1 MGRVTKCAVVA
12 ACLVAAALPAD
23 AGAQSTGP
31 AIQGE
36 FIATLALASV
46 GQYPYCLG
54 GGDIYGPTP
63 GWSDPESDGSYSSC
77 WDENHPNLPAK
88 YGFDSTGLTR
98 YVVYRGTGK
107 QLTHD
112 SFQAKFAGG
121 DAVAGKAELLPGD
134 VVYFDYNA
142 GNGLDSIDRAGIYVG
157 NGEVVSAVSEA
168 FGILRKPIDWY
179 EEERGLHY
187 VGAVRFWTE
196 SRGPVGDADRISS
209 PQIGQIRLGGWAV
222 DPDAK
227 TAPVSLYAYV
237 GGYSFTPGAELH
249 NLGPAAAERPDVA
262 AADPD
267 AGALHGIDTT
277 FHTDKIGK
285 QLVCLYATNIGE
297 GSDSLPGLRLRFAR
311 RPEPHRRIFFDRLPV
326 CQHDSDHWG
335 GLRPR
340 SYVGPGG
347 RRLRR
352 GRSRQSRI
360 RGAGPGAHRRSGPRL
375 RRSGLRLQLRDDEGR
390 LGAGLRLRSQHGDRS
405 RHPPRLQTSLR
416 HTALRCTDAAADVAC
431 DGGARHRSPP
441 PTATATTTVTV
452 ATIGEAKG
460 LDESLRSYHTKSSK

>member
-1 MGRVTKCAVVA
+1 MGRVTKCVVVA

-31 AIQGE
+31 AVQGE

-63 GWSDPESDGSYSSC
+63 GWGDPESDGSYSTC
-77 WDENHPNLPAK
+77 WNETHPNLPAK

-112 SFQAKFAGG
+112 SFQAKFSGG

-168 FGILRKPIDWY
+168 FGILRKPIEWY

-187 VGAVRFWTE
+187 VGALRFWSE
-196 SRGPVGDADRISS
+196 SRGPIGDADRLSS
-209 PQIGQIRLGGWAV
+209 PQIGEIRLGGWAV

-237 GGYSFTPGAELH
+237 GGYSFTPGAERH

-262 AADPD
+262 AADPE
-267 AGALHGIDTT
+267 AGALHGIDAT

-297 GSDSLPGLRLRFAR
+297 GSDSYLGCDFVSLGDPNPTGEFFSTDSPSANTIRIIGAASDPEATSALAVAAYVGGEAGSPGSEGPALGLTDGPGLGFAGEGFDFSFATTKAGWVPVCVYAVNTGIGHDTFLGCKQVFVIPPFAVPTQQQMSPATGVPAIVHHR
-311 RPEPHRRIFFDRLPV
+311 HRR
-326 CQHDSDHWG
+326 
-335 GLRPR
+335 
-340 SYVGPGG
+340 
-347 RRLRR
+347 
-352 GRSRQSRI
+352 
-360 RGAGPGAHRRSGPRL
+360 HR
-375 RRSGLRLQLRDDEGR
+375 
-390 LGAGLRLRSQHGDRS
+390 
-405 RHPPRLQTSLR
+405 T
-416 HTALRCTDAAADVAC
+416 TA
-431 DGGARHRSPP
+431 
-441 PTATATTTVTV
+441 VTV
-452 ATIGEAKG
+452 ATIGEG
-460 LDESLRSYHTKSSK
+460 G